1 MSMEHIDKVALK
13 TLIKEILKEDISLF
27 KEVIREILAENQ
39 IITTAEQAERRK
51 KLERL
56 IDEDFDKYDKVF
68 KALA

>member
-1 MSMEHIDKVALK
+1 MGMEHIDKVALK

-56 IDEDFDKYDKVF
+56 IDEDFDKYDEVF